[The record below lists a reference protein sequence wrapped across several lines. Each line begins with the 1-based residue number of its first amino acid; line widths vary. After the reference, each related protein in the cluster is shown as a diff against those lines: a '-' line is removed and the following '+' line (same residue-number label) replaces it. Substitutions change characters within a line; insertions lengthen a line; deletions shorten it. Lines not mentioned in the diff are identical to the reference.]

1 MIPDQTITL
10 HENTPLQFRADI
22 YRVDIDGDAT
32 YRIITRDDPD
42 DAEGFNADWNP
53 DTHVFRIWHY
63 NSVDH
68 VSDKK
73 PASLE
78 EAVEQL
84 RLYLSD

>member
-1 MIPDQTITL
+1 MLPDTTITV
-10 HENTPLQFRADI
+10 HDNTPLQFRADI

-32 YRIITRDDPD
+32 YRIIPRDDPD
-42 DAEGFNADWNP
+42 DGYSADWNP
-53 DTHVFRIWHY
+53 TTHVFRIWDDG
-63 NSVDH
+63 SVHH

-84 RLYLSD
+84 RIQNMG